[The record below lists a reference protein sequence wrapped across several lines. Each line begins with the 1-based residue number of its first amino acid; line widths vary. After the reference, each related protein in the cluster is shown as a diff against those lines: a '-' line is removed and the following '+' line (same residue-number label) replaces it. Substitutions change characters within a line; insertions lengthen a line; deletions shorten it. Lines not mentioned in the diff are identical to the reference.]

1 MIDRRNLLQAG
12 AAVLATSAASRALAQ
27 GAAAAAPAPAP
38 RFYLD
43 ACSRN
48 LQWIRNPAELAG
60 AVQELGLASIDLNV
74 AAYPGH
80 VDPARATSDL
90 PAFVSALKAGG
101 VETRAVTLPIDGADA
116 PGAEAL
122 LAAAAAAGVKY
133 YTWGGVAWDDR
144 QPYAVQIE
152 ALKARF
158 AKLAKLNRKYGLKG
172 LYQARGD
179 GAGVLF
185 ADLLPAMQTVDP
197 KLMGFRYDTAA
208 LLQVRPELTV
218 RHLRMAGPY
227 IGGLALNDAA
237 VDLEF
242 PKWEQGRFTDSPV
255 LLTRPH
261 GGGDNLGDAGG
272 DWAAYG
278 GGGRPLPYRLRAKPT
293 GTGMI
298 DLISIG
304 ETLKAIGFDGPA
316 EVQALYDLGGAEA
329 GADKITYPRQEVI
342 GRLKRDRITVEQAFR
357 APFGLK
363 VARPA
368 FLERRDT
375 PGAPRAPA
383 ANGPPGE

>member
-12 AAVLATSAASRALAQ
+12 AAVLATASAGRALAQ
-27 GAAAAAPAPAP
+27 GAAPAAAAP

-60 AVQELGLASIDLNV
+60 AVQELGLSSIDLNV

-80 VDPARATSDL
+80 VDPARATIDL
-90 PAFVSALKAGG
+90 PAFVAAMKAGG
-101 VETRAVTLPIDGADA
+101 VETRAITTPLDGADA

-122 LAAAAAAGVKY
+122 LAAAAKAGVKY
-133 YTWGGVAWDDR
+133 YTWGGVAWDER
-144 QPYAVQIE
+144 QPYAAQVE

-158 AKLAKLNRKYGLKG
+158 TKLAKLNAKYGLKG
-172 LYQARGD
+172 LYQPRGD
-179 GAGVLF
+179 GAGALF
-185 ADLLPAMQTVDP
+185 ADLLPVMQTLDP

-242 PKWEQGRFTDSPV
+242 PQWEQGRFTDSPEI
-255 LLTRPH
+255 LTRPH

-278 GGGRPLPYRLRAKPT
+278 GGGRPLPYRFRAKPT

-298 DLISIG
+298 DLIRIG
-304 ETLKAIGFDGPA
+304 ETLKEIGFDGPA
-316 EVQALYDLGGAEA
+316 EVQAFYDLGGAEA
-329 GADKITYPRQEVI
+329 GADKIVYPRQEVI

-357 APFGLK
+357 APFNLK

-368 FLERRDT
+368 FLERRDASSAR
-375 PGAPRAPA
+375 PAPA
-383 ANGPPGE
+383 ANGPPSE